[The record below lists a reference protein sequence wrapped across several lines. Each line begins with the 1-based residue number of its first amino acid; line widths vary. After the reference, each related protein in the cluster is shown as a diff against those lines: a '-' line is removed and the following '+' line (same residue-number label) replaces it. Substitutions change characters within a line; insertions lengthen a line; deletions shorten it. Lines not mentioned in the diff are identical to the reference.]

1 MVAGPFRQHQTVPG
15 ASAAREA
22 LSAHQRPQHLCLA
35 SKGHTRTRQTSRA
48 LPSAWWVAAS
58 CKTCHS
64 SSKRLSARWNCLPDV
79 HCFIL
84 TNAGHGLRTRN
95 AHPTQTPA
103 RGGSKKRGKRG
114 AATDGPESNSHWYLW
129 SSVSYASSRVEFSA
143 LVNSRVCGFHFF
155 LNFCAGEQK
164 TPPYL
169 RDGSPP
175 SRLGQ

>member
-1 MVAGPFRQHQTVPG
+1 MWIVWRHSGCDYLIRDHSRSVPVIRHY
-15 ASAAREA
+15 S
-22 LSAHQRPQHLCLA
+22 
-35 SKGHTRTRQTSRA
+35 SRV
-48 LPSAWWVAAS
+48 L
-58 CKTCHS
+58 
-64 SSKRLSARWNCLPDV
+64 ARWSCLPDV

-143 LVNSRVCGFHFF
+143 LVNSRVCGFQFF
-155 LNFCAGEQK
+155 WIF
-164 TPPYL
+164 
-169 RDGSPP
+169 
-175 SRLGQ
+175 GQANKKHHPIYVMVHRHPDSGNRVVLFNKIL